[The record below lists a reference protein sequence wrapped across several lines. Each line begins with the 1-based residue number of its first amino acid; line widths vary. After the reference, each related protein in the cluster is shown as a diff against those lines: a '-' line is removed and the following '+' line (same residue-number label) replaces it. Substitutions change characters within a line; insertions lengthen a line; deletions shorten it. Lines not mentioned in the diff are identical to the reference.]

1 MQAKTLR
8 AVDAPRNTADPSSP
22 LQRFLRTFDRLD
34 ADACAALFAGDG
46 RLRFVDGRVARGRSA
61 VRECLSG
68 YFADLRSTE
77 HTVVAHWHLDRV
89 CIGEVVATYVLA
101 DNARLGPVSKV
112 FVART
117 RDDAIEDLR
126 VYAEGEPSFHDAVIR
141 HERER
146 LRGDLVRGRWIP
158 PL

>member
-1 MQAKTLR
+1 MTSR
-8 AVDAPRNTADPSSP
+8 AVDAPRSTAGPTSP
-22 LQRFLRTFDRLD
+22 LQRFLRMFDQVD
-34 ADACAALFAGDG
+34 ADACAELFADDA
-46 RLRFVDGRVARGRSA
+46 RLCFVDGRVAHGRAA
-61 VRECLSG
+61 VRECLSS
-68 YFADLRSTE
+68 YFADLRSTQ
-77 HTVVAHWHLDRV
+77 HTVCAHWQFDRV
-89 CIGEVVATYVLA
+89 FISEVEARYVLA
-101 DNARLGPVSKV
+101 DNSRLGPVSKV

-126 VYAEGEPSFHDAVIR
+126 VYAAGEPSFAGAVIR